1 MESSVWEEKRYNPRL
16 TKDIDE
22 FVKIME
28 NLNLPY
34 PKKIG
39 GGINNSCQNSYT
51 IYIPFRCLAARQ
63 SGVWSLRYTQ
73 GVIPYPEVSINA
85 AYTLVFLRDL

>member
-39 GGINNSCQNSYT
+39 GGIKYSC
-51 IYIPFRCLAARQ
+51 
-63 SGVWSLRYTQ
+63 
-73 GVIPYPEVSINA
+73 
-85 AYTLVFLRDL
+85 